1 MRVKTSFFSVSA
13 ILLVV
18 VFVLIGCSGSPS
30 KGEGWVSTNFSQQE
44 TDNLQKQVDEA
55 HKPGLTDWQQVSRE
69 YLNTQEGLVVN
80 EDIDV
85 KLIVDEKAKKVVQY
99 TLKDGRSIQL
109 ELIQPSKEG
118 PSGIFVVSRYRFA
131 SNE

>member
-44 TDNLQKQVDEA
+44 ADNLQKQVDEG

-118 PSGIFVVSRYRFA
+118 PSGIFVVSQYRFA

>member
-1 MRVKTSFFSVSA
+1 MRVKTGFYSVSA

-44 TDNLQKQVDEA
+44 ADNLQKQVDEG

-69 YLNTQEGLVVN
+69 YLNTQESLVVN

-99 TLKDGRSIQL
+99 ALKDGRAIQL

>member
-44 TDNLQKQVDEA
+44 TDNLQKQVDEG

>member
-44 TDNLQKQVDEA
+44 TDNLQKQVDED